1 MQKDG
6 KKVSIT
12 ISIEEKITIDHR
24 TTKSRNTQTEDI
36 DTYERFMT
44 EDSDQE
50 SEFDDLN
57 EKEGP
62 DT

>member
-24 TTKSRNTQTEDI
+24 TIKSRNTQTEDI
-36 DTYERFMT
+36 DTYERFMK